1 LCVCAA
7 CTHPAP
13 LYTCRLQTWAI
24 YGEMS
29 AAIMCAER
37 CRGGVSGGGSGGR
50 GACRQ
55 SSCMQLSMQ
64 CMHPCCV
71 HAFWA
76 LNVLGM
82 QLRVRSAQKKA
93 GESGRGRC
101 GRRECFGADLAGK
114 LAKSMQLG
122 MRFVHLGRVHAC
134 SAFGPPGMGT
144 QGRYGEIRAPNRA
157 LGCTKCWV

>member
-1 LCVCAA
+1 
-7 CTHPAP
+7 
-13 LYTCRLQTWAI
+13 
-24 YGEMS
+24 
-29 AAIMCAER
+29 
-37 CRGGVSGGGSGGR
+37 
-50 GACRQ
+50 
-55 SSCMQLSMQ
+55 
-64 CMHPCCV
+64 MHPCWV